1 MTPRAAASPTVPVQG
16 QAPVRG
22 RVPVQGQVPRGGRR
36 DHRVAR
42 GTLTLLV
49 LAAPALAGCS
59 QAVGVAVAPDATD
72 PACARVVL
80 ALPDSLADLDRSRTT
95 SQATA
100 AWGSGPDAVTLR
112 CGVEVPGPTTEQCVT
127 VETPSGPS
135 VDWIVT
141 ADAEAADGVA
151 LPGTGTTS
159 GTGDATDD
167 STGSAGTEASADEP
181 TTGAESD
188 WTFVTY
194 GRDPAVEVHVP
205 ASVVAE
211 RSASFLDALGVAVS
225 RVEATRS
232 CV

>member
-1 MTPRAAASPTVPVQG
+1 MTLRPSAPHLVSAPAPAAGAGAGAGATVRSGREPRRGRRAARA
-16 QAPVRG
+16 
-22 RVPVQGQVPRGGRR
+22 
-36 DHRVAR
+36 
-42 GTLTLLV
+42 TLTLLV
-49 LAAPALAGCS
+49 LAVPVLAGCS
-59 QAVGVAVAPDATD
+59 QAVGVAVAPHATD
-72 PACARVVL
+72 PACASIVL
-80 ALPDSLADLDRSRTT
+80 ALPDTLADLDRSRTT

-100 AWGSGPDAVTLR
+100 AWGSGTDAVTLR
-112 CGVEVPGPTTEQCVT
+112 CGVDVPGPTTEQCVT

-141 ADAEAADGVA
+141 ADAEAADA
-151 LPGTGTTS
+151 TLPGT
-159 GTGDATDD
+159 DA
-167 STGSAGTEASADEP
+167 STGGSTGAATTGAPLEEP
-181 TTGAESD
+181 TTGADSD